1 MPPASLG
8 FAGGFLNCLLRPFG
22 VLFAARSYMKKNNQS
37 KLLKLILLIL
47 ILALI
52 AVGGYI
58 FWQEYQYSVSEDYYD
73 SLRNT
78 GLMGGR
84 WML

>member
-1 MPPASLG
+1 MQIPALLQCKVK
-8 FAGGFLNCLLRPFG
+8 AMKHNKMALLR
-22 VLFAARSYMKKNNQS
+22 VLLA
-37 KLLKLILLIL
+37 LLV
-47 ILALI
+47 LALI

-58 FWQEYQYSVSEDYYD
+58 LWQEHQYGVSEEYYD

-78 GLMGGR
+78 GLLKGG